1 MQFTYLP
8 EVVSI
13 GDLDLDPV
21 WALKAHAGS
30 SHELLHVVSGRLEL
44 QWEEAGK
51 SFVAEA
57 GDSLLNPAGILHR
70 DQFDL
75 DSGLQILI
83 IHFHWQHFAEY
94 NEVVSNSNINKL
106 SDSTKGQ
113 LRRLFDDLRMDSGPG
128 ENDRQLAGARLLQ
141 ILMLIYR
148 ECATEH
154 YPEDKLADT
163 EHCRHRIVD
172 AAKKYLER
180 NFQHP
185 LRLEDVA
192 SELEISTFYLSR
204 IFSSESDFSLVQYL
218 TDVRINEAKKLLRE
232 NRHIISDIA
241 TMTGFESAAY
251 FSRVFKKIVGCSPSS
266 YGKIKK

>member
-8 EVVSI
+8 EVLSI

-21 WALKAHAGS
+21 WALKAHTGS
-30 SHELLHVVSGRLEL
+30 SNELLHVISGRLEL
-44 QWEEAGK
+44 QWEDSGQ
-51 SFVAEA
+51 SFVADT
-57 GDSLLNPAGILHR
+57 GDSLLNPAGISHR

-75 DSGLQILI
+75 NSGLQILI
-83 IHFHWQHFAEY
+83 IQFRWHHFGEY
-94 NEVVSNSNINKL
+94 NKVVSNLNINKL
-106 SDSTKGQ
+106 TDSTKGQ

-128 ENDRQLAGARLLQ
+128 ENDRQLAGARLIQ

-148 ECATEH
+148 ECATEQ

-163 EHCRHRIVD
+163 EHCRYRIVD
-172 AAKKYLER
+172 AAKKYIER
-180 NFQHP
+180 NFRQP

-192 SELEISTFYLSR
+192 NELEISTFYLSR

-218 TDVRINEAKKLLRE
+218 TDIRINEAKKLLRE
-232 NRHIISDIA
+232 NRYIISDIA

-251 FSRVFKKIVGCSPSS
+251 FSRVFKKVVGCSPSS